1 MNTSILNR
9 NGQIDINQCI
19 EENAKA
25 VKVVGKLKLHKK
37 SGDIGGLVHVKIRL
51 QQLGD
56 QRNGVFIYMVTF
68 KVQRNHI
75 TINTT

>member
-9 NGQIDINQCI
+9 DGQIDINQCI

-56 QRNGVFIYMVTF
+56 QRN
-68 KVQRNHI
+68 QRNQRNQKNFPMPHS
-75 TINTT
+75 